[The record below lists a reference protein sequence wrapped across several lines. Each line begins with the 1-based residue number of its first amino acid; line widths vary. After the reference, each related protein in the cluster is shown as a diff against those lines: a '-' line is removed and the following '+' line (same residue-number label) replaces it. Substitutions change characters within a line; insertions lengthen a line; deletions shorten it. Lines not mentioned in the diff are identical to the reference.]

1 MGTTWVVESCWD
13 RSDEDWMLG
22 LVSSTCRF
30 ACVIS
35 YIIKQK
41 WFQSVTNKLVSH
53 KDLYLILIF
62 YVEISSLNN
71 KYFLSMLSL
80 KTYFNSDDS

>member
-1 MGTTWVVESCWD
+1 MLRDRKMGTTWVVESCWD

-62 YVEISSLNN
+62 
-71 KYFLSMLSL
+71 M
-80 KTYFNSDDS
+80 